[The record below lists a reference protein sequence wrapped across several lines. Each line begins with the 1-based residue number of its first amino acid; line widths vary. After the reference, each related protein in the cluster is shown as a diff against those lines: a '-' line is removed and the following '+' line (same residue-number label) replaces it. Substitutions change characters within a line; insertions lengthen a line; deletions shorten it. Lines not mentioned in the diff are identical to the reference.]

1 MNNER
6 IATIMESSLNLVLE
20 EAVSLF
26 TRLRD
31 RLAEGRD
38 NALKLENSEGDAE
51 AGGSLIDIGQ

>member
-1 MNNER
+1 
-6 IATIMESSLNLVLE
+6 MESSLNLVLE